1 MLNYEGSQ
9 KALPTGGW
17 GWHWM
22 GDPDGGYGE
31 TQPGSWVYNIS
42 PMIEEANI
50 RTIAQG
56 LPLAQKRTEL
66 MKLAETPIVMMNCPS
81 RRPARPYTY
90 HYLSDPYRNMIT
102 PKFAVRGDYGAC
114 MSGKIVPKDGF
125 GEPLTLAEGATTFDW
140 NKAEQ
145 LRLGLNPDFR
155 TKLLDGVVVYHRAVK
170 LKQISDGLSN
180 TYMLGEKAL
189 VIPHYEDGKAPCDDQ
204 SYYLGFD
211 QDTNLSS
218 FSLPIV
224 DSPFDIDVHFRFGSA
239 HTTMFNM
246 SFCDG
251 SVHPISYDID
261 IAVHQA
267 LGSRNGGENLDDA
280 AL

>member
-1 MLNYEGSQ
+1 
-9 KALPTGGW
+9 
-17 GWHWM
+17 
-22 GDPDGGYGE
+22 
-31 TQPGSWVYNIS
+31 
-42 PMIEEANI
+42 
-50 RTIAQG
+50 
-56 LPLAQKRTEL
+56 
-66 MKLAETPIVMMNCPS
+66 
-81 RRPARPYTY
+81 
-90 HYLSDPYRNMIT
+90 
-102 PKFAVRGDYGAC
+102 
-114 MSGKIVPKDGF
+114 MSGKIKPIDGF
-125 GEPLTLAEGATTFDW
+125 AEPLTLAEGATTFDW
-140 NKAEQ
+140 DKAERNT
-145 LRLGLNPDFR
+145 LKWWPDLR
-155 TKLLDGVVVYHRAVK
+155 TKLLDGVVVYHRTVK
-170 LKQISDGLSN
+170 LQQISDGLSN

-189 VIPHYEDGKAPCDDQ
+189 VIPHYEDGKASWDDQ

-251 SVHPISYDID
+251 SVHPVSYDID

-267 LGSRNGGENLDDA
+267 LGSRNGGENVDDS